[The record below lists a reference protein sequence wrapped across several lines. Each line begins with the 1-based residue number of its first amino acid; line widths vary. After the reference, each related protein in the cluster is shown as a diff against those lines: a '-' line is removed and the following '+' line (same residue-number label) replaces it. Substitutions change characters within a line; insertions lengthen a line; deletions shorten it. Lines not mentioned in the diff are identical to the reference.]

1 MGLHLVTVAK
11 MKIFACVFAVSVFVV
26 ILVEFEKYC
35 QNDMVR
41 RAGLSYTHKFLSM
54 LGFGQFYTSDTKV
67 IILCE
72 VDELKTCPES
82 FPACGITSYSLVL
95 ERVQDVD
102 CRRPH

>member
-41 RAGLSYTHKFLSM
+41 
-54 LGFGQFYTSDTKV
+54 
-67 IILCE
+67 
-72 VDELKTCPES
+72 
-82 FPACGITSYSLVL
+82 
-95 ERVQDVD
+95 
-102 CRRPH
+102 